1 MKYPIKKKTLSLLI
15 ISLLMIL
22 QIPFAGAQETKS
34 TNWSQFRGAN
44 RNGVATEQTN
54 LNQFPADGPKLL
66 WKKELGAGFSELTI
80 SENKL
85 YTMISEKIDSV
96 SGSEFIVAFD
106 AKTGDKLWRT
116 KVDSCFFDTFGDG
129 PRSTPII
136 GDKNIY
142 GLSSY
147 GKLTACSKKDG
158 KLLWQIDF
166 MDKYKSVK
174 PQWAFSSSPMLIDNN
189 LIVEVGGTEKR
200 AFMSFDKNTGDE
212 LWNNGAGIA
221 TYSSPAIATI
231 DNVKNIIFANGRQ
244 LHALNTQGD
253 TLWTYQ
259 SKSANT
265 MAMPVVFDTN
275 KVFLSSVR
283 SSGFVVLEIKNNKP
297 SEITHGTN
305 MKNDYSSSV
314 YHDGCIYGFHTAAL
328 QCISLATGEKKW
340 TKRGFGKGSLIRV
353 NDQLLVLSDKGKLI
367 QIEATP
373 EAYNEMGS
381 FQAIQG
387 KSWTAPSFANGKLYV
402 RNLTEMA
409 CYDLSNN

>member
-1 MKYPIKKKTLSLLI
+1 MKKKNLTFLI

-22 QIPFAGAQETKS
+22 QMSTAKAQES
-34 TNWSQFRGAN
+34 QQNSWNQFRGAN
-44 RNGVATEQTN
+44 RNGVATEPN
-54 LNQFPADGPKLL
+54 NPAQFSADGPKLL
-66 WKKELGAGFSELTI
+66 WKKELGAAFSELTI
-80 SENKL
+80 SEDKV
-85 YTMISEKIDSV
+85 YTMISEKLDSV
-96 SGSEFIVAFD
+96 TGSEFIAAFD
-106 AKTGDKLWRT
+106 AKTGDQIWRT
-116 KVDSCFFDTFGDG
+116 KVDSCFFDQFGDG

-136 GDKNIY
+136 GDNNIY

-158 KLLWQIDF
+158 KLLWQVDF
-166 MDKYKSVK
+166 INKFKSTI
-174 PQWAFSSSPMLIDNN
+174 PQWAFSSSPILIDNN

-200 AFMSFDKNTGDE
+200 AFMCFNKNTGDE
-212 LWNNGAGIA
+212 LWKNGAGTA

-231 DNVKNIIFANGRQ
+231 DNEKIIIFANGRK

-253 TLWTYQ
+253 TLWTYK
-259 SKSANT
+259 SHSANT

-275 KVFLSSVR
+275 KVFVSSVR
-283 SSGFVVLEIKNNKP
+283 SSGFIVLEIKNNKP
-297 SEITHGTN
+297 HEIAKGSS

-314 YHDGCIYGFHTAAL
+314 YHDGCIYGFHTATL
-328 QCISLATGEKKW
+328 QCISLETGEKKW

-367 QIEATP
+367 QIKATP
-373 EAYNEMGS
+373 EAYQEMGS

-387 KSWTAPSFANGKLYV
+387 KSWTAPSYEKGKLYV